1 MPRPQRPAPV
11 GRRPVKKQK
20 KPMSPRRAQF
30 VAVAVVLGFVAII
43 TAIVLTSLNQ
53 EAPEALPTVAPSDAG
68 QLVRDDSHLLTEA
81 TPETAE
87 VVLVEFLD
95 FQCPGCAVASSSVSQ
110 IAAEYGDRV
119 AIAIRHLPLTSIHPN
134 AVNAAVASEAAAAQ
148 GQFAAMYEALFATQS
163 EWGRSGSDQ
172 SATFR
177 GLAEQL
183 GLDMAEYDR
192 VVADPATRER
202 VAIDQAD
209 ALALGATGT
218 PTFFL
223 DGELVQLTSFE
234 ELQQLIE
241 QRLS

>member
-1 MPRPQRPAPV
+1 
-11 GRRPVKKQK
+11 
-20 KPMSPRRAQF
+20 MSPRSAQL
-30 VAVAVVLGFVAII
+30 VAIAVALGFIAII
-43 TAIVLTSLNQ
+43 TAIVLTSMNRA
-53 EAPEALPTVAPSDAG
+53 APEALPSVAPSDVG
-68 QLVRDDSHLLTEA
+68 QVVRDDSHLLTEA

-95 FQCPGCAVASSSVSQ
+95 FQCPACAGASVAVGQ
-110 IAAEYGDRV
+110 LAAEYGDRV
-119 AIAIRHLPLTSIHPN
+119 AIAIRHLPLTSIHPH
-134 AVNAAVASEAAAAQ
+134 AVDAAVASEAAAAQ

-163 EWGRSGSDQ
+163 EWGGAGRSQAD
-172 SATFR
+172 TFR

-192 VVADPATRER
+192 VVADPTTRER
-202 VAIDQAD
+202 IAIDQAD

-223 DGELVQLTSFE
+223 DGELAQLSSFE